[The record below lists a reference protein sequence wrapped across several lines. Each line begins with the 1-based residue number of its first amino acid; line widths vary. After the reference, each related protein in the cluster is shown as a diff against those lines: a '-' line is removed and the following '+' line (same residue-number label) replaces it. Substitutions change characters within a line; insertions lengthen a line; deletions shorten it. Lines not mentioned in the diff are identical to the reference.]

1 MVFVLRFLWGFCVCC
16 MLLWFPY
23 VFVCTFVTLSSTDY
37 QSILRELQS
46 PAALQSNP
54 YFLEPE
60 LPVTPNPSLAY
71 HQQYHYPDSNT
82 PLHSNIQPQPP
93 SWSPEVEPCSREPD
107 SPPKSPPRPCELALS
122 IPIVELPE
130 PDPSKVRKPH
140 IALNDQLLL
149 SEEEDKSLH
158 EVEPTQKPRS
168 PSFPTMCD
176 LDVDMAYSTSSLSLS
191 SVSSVTPSTPD
202 RAHVSDGGEQ
212 LGVLNEGGKDTGWKA
227 SEMEVTEE
235 MEKVVEVF
243 AVQLAEENRFVEK
256 WVEQDLIKNVE
267 RKCEM
272 VTKGRSKIADEH
284 VILVEQ
290 KWSVEQEQNEMN
302 EKPGLIQDGSKGEP
316 FHVERIKNI
325 QHQTLSLIESKR
337 ERGKDAADVETDK
350 KDIDQTS
357 DIQKVHEGC
366 GESIQQKE
374 RKHDADEAL
383 QFKDTKYVFVTSEE
397 NLAPKDQT
405 LADLSPQAW
414 AEALKQL
421 QPSESGS
428 NEEEEEERSKDV
440 QDETLASL
448 LEEVKKEGSEEKE
461 DNNKEIKES
470 RDQEGTEE
478 VEHADKNM
486 CSLSG
491 WHSDSSSVNV
501 EPPTPGRSVSSDLLD
516 KHERYK

>member
-1 MVFVLRFLWGFCVCC
+1 MCVVCFCGFH
-16 MLLWFPY
+16 

-37 QSILRELQS
+37 QSILTELQS

-60 LPVTPNPSLAY
+60 LPVTPNPSLAH
-71 HQQYHYPDSNT
+71 HQQYHYPGSNT
-82 PLHSNIQPQPP
+82 PLHTDTQPHPP
-93 SWSPEVEPCSREPD
+93 PWSPEVEPCSREPD

-122 IPIVELPE
+122 IPIFELPE

-149 SEEEDKSLH
+149 SEEEDKSVH
-158 EVEPTQKPRS
+158 DVEPTQKPRS
-168 PSFPTMCD
+168 PSFPMMCD

-191 SVSSVTPSTPD
+191 SASSVTPSTPD
-202 RAHVSDGGEQ
+202 RAQVSDGGEQ
-212 LGVLNEGGKDTGWKA
+212 LGGLNEGGKDTGWKA
-227 SEMEVTEE
+227 NEVEVTEE
-235 MEKVVEVF
+235 MEKVVEMF
-243 AVQLAEENRFVEK
+243 AVQLAEESRFVEK

-272 VTKGRSKIADEH
+272 VTKGRSKLADEH

-290 KWSVEQEQNEMN
+290 EWSVEQEKNEMN
-302 EKPGLIQDGSKGEP
+302 EKPDLIQDGSKGEACN
-316 FHVERIKNI
+316 VGTIENL
-325 QHQTLSLIESKR
+325 QHQTLSLIESEHKG
-337 ERGKDAADVETDK
+337 EKDAAETDK

-366 GESIQQKE
+366 GESIQQETK
-374 RKHDADEAL
+374 RDTDEAH
-383 QFKDTKYVFVTSEE
+383 QFKDTKCIFATSEE
-397 NLAPKDQT
+397 NLVPKDQT

-414 AEALKQL
+414 DEALKQL

-428 NEEEEEERSKDV
+428 TEEEEEERSKEV
-440 QDETLASL
+440 HDETLTSL
-448 LEEVKKEGSEEKE
+448 PEEVKKEGGSEEKE
-461 DNNKEIKES
+461 EDDEEIKDS
-470 RDQEGTEE
+470 RDQECTEE